1 MFLRWVLKCSFR
13 YDACK
18 NRSYGENKGKQG
30 RKAKTEQFVP
40 PHFGN
45 CWAHLDHFL
54 KLKLCVQYLV
64 SKLGKSG
71 VHRFKRCL
79 IWSWN
84 EAVMAVWR
92 WLCTPWTK
100 ILHFANVGH
109 IFEVLTGAQIMHT
122 ISLFESWEV
131 RSPELQTVLDLELKW
146 KSYGHLKTTVQ
157 SWTKMLQ
164 PHPI

>member
-1 MFLRWVLKCSFR
+1 MFLRWVLKCSCR

-30 RKAKTEQFVP
+30 RKAKTEQFAP

-45 CWAHLDHFL
+45 CWEHLDHFL
-54 KLKLCVQYLV
+54 KLKLCVWYLV

-84 EAVMAVWR
+84 EEVMAVWR
-92 WLCTPWTK
+92 WLCKAKRECCSRTPFCYCWTR
-100 ILHFANVGH
+100 FWSTFWSSNYAYH
-109 IFEVLTGAQIMHT
+109 ISFWSLGSQESSASNGVRFGFETKKL
-122 ISLFESWEV
+122 SPFERIQFCIWACE
-131 RSPELQTVLDLELKW
+131 
-146 KSYGHLKTTVQ
+146 
-157 SWTKMLQ
+157 
-164 PHPI
+164 